1 MLDKIKAAVE
11 ARMNDTVRFLQEM
24 VRIPSEN
31 PPGRYEEIAERVAAE
46 CRRAGLTAE
55 TIRTPDRILRELK
68 LETPRLNVIGRLNG
82 SGGAKT
88 LIFNAHLDTVPVSTP
103 EAWRCQPFAAEIVDG
118 KVYGRGAA
126 DSKAR
131 LAGYLA
137 AIRAVQDLK
146 IPLKGDII
154 YTATADEETGGLA
167 GPGYLVKEGILKGDY
182 AIVEGRCGSVAYAMC
197 GVLHAAVTTTGKAVH
212 ARNPEEGVNAIYRMV
227 PLIAR
232 LERYHTELRARKSDV
247 PGIPAPTCSVG
258 TITGGVKTNVI
269 PDRCTITVDR
279 RVVPGEDP
287 AQVWNGL
294 RDVAAAAAK
303 AVGYEASVEQI
314 LFAEPHLSDPD
325 SALIRSLVANATAYR
340 GAPIPVAG
348 STGFGDA
355 RFFCNLLK
363 IPTANY
369 GPGREGTG
377 AHAVNEHVYIED
389 LKEGATV
396 CAATILDLCR

>member
-11 ARMNDTVRFLQEM
+11 ARLDETVRFLQEM
-24 VRIPSEN
+24 IRIPSEN
-31 PPGRYEEIAERVAAE
+31 PPGRYEAIAARVEAE
-46 CRRAGLTAE
+46 LRRAGLTAE
-55 TIRTPDRILRELK
+55 TIRTPELVLRELG
-68 LETPRLNVIGRLNG
+68 LEPPRLNVVGHLAG
-82 SGGAKT
+82 TGGGKT
-88 LIFNAHLDTVPVSTP
+88 LIFNAHLDTVPVSNR
-103 EAWRCQPFAAEIVDG
+103 EAWRCDPFAAEVVDG
-118 KVYGRGAA
+118 VIYGRGAA

-137 AIRAVQDLK
+137 AIRAIRDLG
-146 IPLKGDII
+146 IPLRGDVL

-167 GPGYLVKEGILKGDY
+167 GPGYLVKAGLLRGDY
-182 AIVEGRCGSVAYAMC
+182 AIVEGRCASVAYAMC

-232 LERYHTELRARKSDV
+232 LERYHAELRARKTDI

-258 TITGGVKTNVI
+258 TIAGGVKTNVI

-294 RDVAAAAAK
+294 RDVVAAAA
-303 AVGYEASVEQI
+303 GEAGHEAAVEQL

-325 SALIRSLVANATAYR
+325 SVLVRSLVAHATAYR
-340 GAPIPVAG
+340 GAPVPVVG

-369 GPGREGTG
+369 GPGRDGTG

-389 LKEGATV
+389 LREGATV